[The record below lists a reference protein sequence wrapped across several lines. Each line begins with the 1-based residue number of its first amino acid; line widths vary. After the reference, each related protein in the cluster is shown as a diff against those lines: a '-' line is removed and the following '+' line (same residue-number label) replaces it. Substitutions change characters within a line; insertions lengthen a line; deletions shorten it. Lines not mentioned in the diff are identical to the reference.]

1 MAFRFK
7 LGKLNLTRVRLP
19 QMGIRGSL
27 FAAFAVIAGMA
38 LVISA
43 GAGMVLHQL
52 GGTMTDLSGRDIP
65 RLAASLQ
72 LSAQSASL
80 ASQGPG
86 LLAVQSDDALSE
98 HTKKVKEVA
107 QLTAA
112 KLGEIIELGA
122 DKSVVSALQ
131 ENIKNTDDATK
142 SLIAAASER
151 LGIAALR
158 DKQYNTLRKAQ
169 AAFVSAANP
178 AMLDAQTRL
187 NAILASAEV
196 SADDA
201 SEAARTVGQIGNVLA
216 VGNLMAADM
225 TAALSANSSDALD
238 AIEKEVKAGRERIKS
253 NLEDLPNNPSLVAV
267 RDAVQ
272 KLLVL
277 SEGKTGVFKLREKE
291 LDSIDYGQTVLDET
305 RKLNVGLGI
314 SVQQLVD
321 AVQKD
326 TDSSTFQAR
335 QQIAFATMVMIAL
348 GALTLVGSFLFVW
361 LYVGRNILRRIR
373 GLQRSMQLLSDGD
386 LDTEIP
392 QSRQRDEIAVMAD
405 SLQIFRES
413 MIEGRE
419 LSANQD
425 KDRVAKTER
434 ASRMETQIAAFEST
448 VRTALGSLQSS
459 ASSMQTTAQSM
470 SATADQS
477 SALVSA
483 VASAAEETSVNVQ
496 TVSAGT
502 EELSSSISEISRQ
515 VVTSAEIA
523 RKAVEEASAT
533 DTTMQGLADNAARIS
548 VVVDLIQTIASQT
561 NLLALNATIEA
572 ARAGEA
578 GRGFAVVASE
588 VKNLASQT
596 AKATEEIRQQIVSM
610 QEVTTTAVSAI
621 RNISSTIGEIN
632 DVTTAIAAAVEEQ
645 GAATR
650 EIARNIQHA
659 AGGTSEV
666 SSNIVGVSNAS
677 SEAGAAAG
685 EVLNASDALRREADV
700 LRSEIDGFLSNI
712 RAA

>member
-7 LGKLNLTRVRLP
+7 LGKLNLKRIRLP
-19 QMGIRGSL
+19 QMGVRGSL

-43 GAGMVLHQL
+43 GAGVVLHQL
-52 GGTMTDLSGRDIP
+52 GGTMTNLSGRDIP

-72 LSAQSASL
+72 LAAQSAAL
-80 ASQGPG
+80 AAQGPG
-86 LLAVQSDDALSE
+86 LLAVQNDDALAE
-98 HTKKVKEVA
+98 HTKKVQEVA
-107 QLTAA
+107 QLTNA

-131 ENIKNTDDATK
+131 ETVKNIDDATK
-142 SLIAAASER
+142 SLISAARER
-151 LGIAALR
+151 LDVGALR
-158 DKQYNTLRKAQ
+158 SKQYDALRKAQ
-169 AAFVSAANP
+169 AAFVAAANP

-201 SEAARTVGQIGNVLA
+201 TEAARTVGQISNVLA
-216 VGNLMAADM
+216 AGNLMAADM
-225 TAALSANSSDALD
+225 TAALSANSSETLD
-238 AIEKEVKAGRERIKS
+238 AIEAEFKAGRERVKS
-253 NLEDLPNNPSLVAV
+253 NLEDLPKNPAIVAV
-267 RDAVQ
+267 RDTAQ
-272 KLLVL
+272 KLLAL
-277 SEGKTGVFKLREKE
+277 GEGKTGVFKVRQKE
-291 LDSIDYGQTVLDET
+291 LDSIDYGQTILEET

-321 AVQKD
+321 GVQKE

-335 QQIAFATMVMIAL
+335 QQISLATMVMIGL

-405 SLQIFRES
+405 ALQVFRES
-413 MIEGRE
+413 MLEGRE
-419 LSANQD
+419 LTASQNQD
-425 KDRVAKTER
+425 RIAKAER
-434 ASRMETQIAAFEST
+434 ASRMETQIAEFEST
-448 VRTALGSLQSS
+448 VRAALGSLQS
-459 ASSMQTTAQSM
+459 AANSMQSTAQSM

-502 EELSSSISEISRQ
+502 EELSSSIAEIGRQ

-523 RKAVEEASAT
+523 RKAVEEARAT

-685 EVLNASDALRREADV
+685 EVLNASDALRHEADV